1 MKLLF
6 PFVLFF
12 SLIFTMLLKK
22 SSISFSQQ
30 AEALLEKERTANS
43 TRKKD
48 ISNLDYITI
57 PYEKLP
63 FLEKPSERVKS
74 YEQDI
79 LYLKDQK
86 ILNLNGISNTELKL
100 TYGAANLP
108 DLMQYDENYIRLVA
122 ILGKWAQALMDEN
135 YVTEAQTVLEVA
147 VEAGCDSS
155 SIYLN
160 LASIYQ
166 STDINKMPYLI
177 EKINASSSPMKKTIL
192 EKISTLSCSADS
204 SVDG

>member
-6 PFVLFF
+6 PFVLVL
-12 SLIFTMLLKK
+12 SILFTMILRKN
-22 SSISFSQQ
+22 SISLSQQ
-30 AEALLEKERTANS
+30 VEALLEKERAANS

-57 PYEKLP
+57 SYEKLP
-63 FLEKPSERVKS
+63 FLEKPSERIKS

-79 LYLKDQK
+79 LSMKNQK
-86 ILNLNGISNTELKL
+86 LLNLNGISNTDLKL

-108 DLMQYDENYIRLVA
+108 ALTQYDENYMRLVSV
-122 ILGKWAQALMDEN
+122 LGKWAQALMDEN
-135 YVTEAQTVLEVA
+135 YVDEAQIVLETA

-160 LASIYQ
+160 LATIYK
-166 STDINKMPYLI
+166 SKKIDKIPYLI
-177 EKINASSSPMKKTIL
+177 EKISLSSSPMKNVIIQKL
-192 EKISTLSCSADS
+192 NSL
-204 SVDG
+204 